1 MLKGKSGE
9 IMNDQEKLRDHLK
22 KEVADRSLS
31 LRELGRLSGIDHA
44 TLSKIMNGK
53 RKMNLNHLHRL
64 SEGLDIS
71 LKSLL
76 SVSENHDVASE
87 NHDVADDDLD
97 RNLEAVQRLVKA
109 NHPEMD
115 DITLARVDL
124 AIEKYA
130 ADSMTPRGR
139 QDIHEKL
146 EDKMAQ
152 SSETGIFMN
161 NIRSMYNKFITMD
174 GHPRD
179 IALMGGALLYFIVT
193 TDLIPDYLLPIGLL
207 DDALIVQA
215 ISQRVE
221 NRNLLM

>member
-1 MLKGKSGE
+1 MS
-9 IMNDQEKLRDHLK
+9 DQEKLRDHLK
-22 KEVADRSLS
+22 KEVADRRLS

-53 RKMNLNHLHRL
+53 RKINLNHLHRL
-64 SEGLDIS
+64 SEGLGIS
-71 LKSLL
+71 VKSLL
-76 SVSENHDVASE
+76 TDSDNH
-87 NHDVADDDLD
+87 HIADDNLGG
-97 RNLEAVQRLVKA
+97 NLEAVQKLVKA

-115 DITLARVDL
+115 DITLGRIDL
-124 AIEKYA
+124 EIEKYA
-130 ADSMTPRGR
+130 TDSMTPRGR
-139 QDIHEKL
+139 QDISEKL
-146 EDKMAQ
+146 KDKMAQ

-174 GHPRD
+174 GHPKD

-215 ISQRVE
+215 ISQRIE
-221 NRNLLM
+221 NKNLLM

>member
-9 IMNDQEKLRDHLK
+9 IMSDQEKLRNHLK
-22 KEVADRSLS
+22 KEVADRRLS

-64 SEGLDIS
+64 SEGLGIS

-76 SVSENHDVASE
+76 PVSE
-87 NHDVADDDLD
+87 NHDVADDDLN
-97 RNLEAVQRLVKA
+97 RNLEAVQTLVKA

-115 DITLARVDL
+115 DITMARLDM

-130 ADSMTPRGR
+130 TDSMTPRGR
-139 QDIHEKL
+139 EDIRKNL
-146 EDKMAQ
+146 EDKIAQ
-152 SSETGIFMN
+152 SSEKGTFMN
-161 NIRSMYNKFITMD
+161 NIRSMYSKFITMN
-174 GHPRD
+174 GHPKD

-215 ISQRVE
+215 ISQRIE
-221 NRNLLM
+221 NKNLLM